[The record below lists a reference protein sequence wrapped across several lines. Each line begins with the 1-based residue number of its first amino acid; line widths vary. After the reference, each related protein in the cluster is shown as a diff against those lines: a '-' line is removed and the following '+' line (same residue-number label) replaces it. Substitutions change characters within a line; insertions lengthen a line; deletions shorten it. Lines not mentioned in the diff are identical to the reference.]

1 MLYIFKHGSS
11 VLFVVASA
19 VRLPLVDALNSWK
32 WIAGPAQEAY
42 RQEDTF
48 ALIILIVA
56 IVVYYS
62 EEEENPLK
70 SAAESRQASMVRD
83 SLSRDLADAD
93 AELALALDKE

>member
-32 WIAGPAQEAY
+32 WLAGPAQEAY
-42 RQEDTF
+42 HKEDTF

-62 EEEENPLK
+62 EPEENPLK
-70 SAAESRQASMVRD
+70 SAAESRRNSVARNSVAKGD
-83 SLSRDLADAD
+83 YHDPEKPFEDD
-93 AELALALDKE
+93 E